1 MVFGKGKHIVDGV
14 WGGGVGGDCECCE
27 GREDVWL
34 VRTFWNSTYTYYRE
48 LGHTALQ
55 QNV

>member
-14 WGGGVGGDCECCE
+14 WGGGGDCECCE